1 MNHKLLKILT
11 LSLSAV
17 SLTGAAGLSTSS
29 YHTSIAAVQKQTKKV
44 SMLAYKDSPKHKS
57 RSKSMARGFI
67 GTSAKLEVAGGK
79 VKKLIVHVDGKNSP
93 MGKGQNVNKIVRAL
107 KINGVKGK
115 KAHLS
120 KDNSSFD
127 FIFKPQAFKN
137 NGWAK
142 MSVTINFSGKMTENA
157 WLKFGKLA
165 GVSKHAVKKPSKK
178 VSN

>member
-1 MNHKLLKILT
+1 MNHKLLKVLAISFSAA
-11 LSLSAV
+11 SLMGTVV
-17 SLTGAAGLSTSS
+17 SVSPSQ
-29 YHTSIAAVQKQTKKV
+29 TSIAAVQTQTKKV

-57 RSKSMARGFI
+57 RSKSMARAFI

-127 FIFKPQAFKN
+127 FVFKPQAFKN

-142 MSVTINFSGKMTENA
+142 LTVTIDFSGKMSENA
-157 WLKFGKLA
+157 WLKFGKAA
-165 GVSKHAVKKPSKK
+165 GVNTLHAKKPSKK
-178 VSN
+178 VSK